1 LYKTYVRDALE
12 RHMENIT
19 TAEARKHLAELLNR
33 AAYGK
38 ERFVVTRHG
47 KELVAIVPVED
58 LDLLRRVRQFVSRKE
73 VEEALR
79 DLETGGTVPWEALK
93 SDLGL

>member
-1 LYKTYVRDALE
+1 
-12 RHMENIT
+12 MENIT

-47 KELVAIVPVED
+47 RELVAIVPVED

-79 DLETGGTVPWEALK
+79 DLETGETVSWTALK

>member
-1 LYKTYVRDALE
+1 
-12 RHMENIT
+12 MENIT
-19 TAEARKHLAELLNR
+19 TAEARKHLADLLNR

-58 LDLLRRVRQFVSRKE
+58 LDLLRRLRQFVSRKE
-73 VEEALR
+73 VEEALQ
-79 DLETGGTVPWEALK
+79 DLETGETVSWEAIK

>member
-1 LYKTYVRDALE
+1 
-12 RHMENIT
+12 MENIT

-47 KELVAIVPVED
+47 RELVAIVPVED

-79 DLETGGTVPWEALK
+79 DIETGEAVSWTALK

>member
-1 LYKTYVRDALE
+1 
-12 RHMENIT
+12 MENIT
-19 TAEARKHLAELLNR
+19 TAEARKHLADLLNR

-58 LDLLRRVRQFVSRKE
+58 LDLLRRLRQFVSRKE

-79 DLETGGTVPWEALK
+79 DLEAGETVSWEGIK